1 MRLTN
6 AAVEALKLPP
16 GKDRLM
22 VYDDVVKGFG
32 VRLSAG
38 GSKMWFVQYR
48 TQRGDTRRETIGKTT
63 QITATDARKNANERL
78 GQVRLGEDP
87 RAKTKRAREAPTF
100 GALIEPYLKEREG
113 EVSVAWHKELTRF
126 FTVNFEPLHKIVA
139 REVTKAE
146 IHRQLQEVKRERG
159 LTTANRSRT
168 ALVKFYSWLLATDVV
183 DVNVAAG
190 TQKPGS
196 EKTRD
201 RVLKPDEVAAIWR
214 ACQSNEESEFSDIVR
229 LLLLTAQRRHEVSAM
244 VWSELDHDAAL
255 WILPGERTKNGLAHE
270 VPLSAPALTIV
281 SQRPEVEDRQY
292 LFGKGKGP
300 FSGYSRAKRALDKRS
315 GVTEWRLH
323 DLRRTAATMMA
334 DVLKVQPH
342 VIEAILNH
350 TSGSKA
356 SVAGIY
362 NRAQYRDE
370 KRDALDLWGRYVTG
384 L

>member
-6 AAVEALKLPP
+6 AAVEALKLPD
-16 GKDRLM
+16 GKARLM
-22 VYDDVVKGFG
+22 VYDDEVKGFG
-32 VRLSAG
+32 VRLSPG

-48 TQRGDTRRETIGKTT
+48 TQRGDTRRETIGKTSL
-63 QITATDARKNANERL
+63 ITATDARKNASERL

-87 RAKTKRAREAPTF
+87 RAKAKRAREAPTF
-100 GALIEPYLKEREG
+100 GSLVEPYLKEREG
-113 EVSVAWHKELTRF
+113 EVSPNWHKELTRY
-126 FTVNFEPLHKIVA
+126 FTVNFEPLHKTVA
-139 REVTKAE
+139 RELTKAE
-146 IHRQLQEVKRERG
+146 IHRQLQEIKREKG

-168 ALVKFYSWLLATDVV
+168 ALVKFFNWLLATDVV

-196 EKTRD
+196 EKTRA
-201 RVLKPDEVAAIWR
+201 RVLKPGEVAAIWR

-244 VWSELDHDAAL
+244 VWSELDQSAAM
-255 WILPGERTKNGLAHE
+255 WVLPGERTKNKLEHE
-270 VPLSAPALTIV
+270 VPLSPQALTIV
-281 SQRPEVEDRQY
+281 AQRPEIEGRQY
-292 LFGKGKGP
+292 VFGKGKGP
-300 FSGYSRAKRALDKRS
+300 YSGYSRAKRALDERS

-342 VIEAILNH
+342 IIEAILNH
-350 TSGSKA
+350 TSGAKA

-370 KRDALDLWGRYVTG
+370 KRDALALWGRYVAG